1 MKPDIKDREYMY
13 RLIIGQLFYDGHQ
26 QIAVNLANTL
36 GCSAP
41 PPPPSDKL
49 FRLVTIAKQFVEDPD
64 YKAEENTMPFQMQ
77 FETSSAGLDLQYD
90 ADVAATSPEPSQY
103 ETIYL
108 TVHKAPCRAAAFN
121 SDGSLVA
128 TGSADCSIKIMDVE
142 RILAREKEHREMN
155 ENGPDAHHPV
165 IRTLYDHVDDVNTVI
180 FHPRDAILISGSNDK
195 TVKLFDFSKTAVKRA
210 MKTLSEV
217 YPVRALSC
225 HPGGEFLLVATDHP
239 TVRLYNIETA
249 QAYASA
255 NPDDQ
260 HRESVTDVHYS
271 ENARLYVTASKD
283 GDVKVWDGVSSR
295 CVETFKRAHDGSSI
309 CSAKF
314 TKNGKYILTSGMD
327 SIVKLWE
334 LSTNRCLIIYTG
346 AGATGAQDYPTSAS
360 FNQNED
366 FVLFP
371 DEKSGSMCSWE
382 ARNADRKRLL
392 ALGHT
397 SACRTF
403 VHSPSMPAF
412 MTGSD
417 DHRARFW
424 YRKPTTN
431 DN

>member
-13 RLIIGQLFYDGHQ
+13 KLIIGQLYYDGHQ
-26 QIAVNLANTL
+26 QIALNLANTL

-41 PPPPSDKL
+41 VPPPTDKL
-49 FRLVTIAKQFVEDPD
+49 YRLVTLAKQFVEDPD
-64 YKAEENTMPFQMQ
+64 YKAEEAAPMQ
-77 FETSSAGLDLQYD
+77 FETVSTGLDLEYD
-90 ADVAATSPEPSQY
+90 ADVQPVSPEPSQY

-108 TVHKAPCRAAAFN
+108 TVHKQPCRASAFN

-210 MKTLSEV
+210 MKTLAEV

-225 HPGGEFLLVATDHP
+225 HPGGEFLLVGTDHP

-249 QAYASA
+249 QAYTSA

-260 HRESVTDVHYS
+260 HRDAITDVHYS
-271 ENARLYVTASKD
+271 ENARLYCTASKD
-283 GDVKVWDGVSSR
+283 GDVKIWDGVSNR
-295 CVETFKRAHDGSSI
+295 CVETFKRAHDGSQI

-334 LSTNRCLIIYTG
+334 LSTNRCLLIYTG
-346 AGATGAQDYPTSAS
+346 AGATGAQDYPTSAF
-360 FNQNED
+360 FNHNED
-366 FVLFP
+366 YVLFP
-371 DEKSGSMCSWE
+371 DEKSGSMCSWD
-382 ARNADRKRLL
+382 ARNSDRKRLL

-397 SACRTF
+397 SSCRTF

-412 MTGSD
+412 ITGSD

-424 YRKPTTN
+424 YRKPTPT
-431 DN
+431 DH

>member
-64 YKAEENTMPFQMQ
+64 YKAEENTMPMQ

>member
-64 YKAEENTMPFQMQ
+64 YKAEENTMPMP

-90 ADVAATSPEPSQY
+90 ADVVATSPEPSQY

-334 LSTNRCLIIYTG
+334 LSTNRCLIVYTG

>member
-41 PPPPSDKL
+41 APPPSDKL

-64 YKAEENTMPFQMQ
+64 YKAEEKSSPMQ
-77 FETSSAGLDLQYD
+77 FEPVSSGLDLEYD
-90 ADVAATSPEPSQY
+90 ADVQPVSSEPSEY

-180 FHPRDAILISGSNDK
+180 FHPRDSILISGSNDK
-195 TVKLFDFSKTAVKRA
+195 TVKLFDFSKTAVKKA

-260 HRESVTDVHYS
+260 HTESVTDVHYS

-283 GDVKVWDGVSSR
+283 GHVKIWDGVSNR

-334 LSTNRCLIIYTG
+334 LSTNRCLIVYTG
-346 AGATGAQDYPTSAS
+346 AGATGAQDFATNAS
-360 FNQNED
+360 FNHNED
-366 FVLFP
+366 YVLFP
-371 DEKSGSMCSWE
+371 DEKSGSMCSWD
-382 ARNADRKRLL
+382 ARNSDRKRLL

-424 YRKPTTN
+424 YRKPATN
-431 DN
+431 EH

>member
-64 YKAEENTMPFQMQ
+64 YKAEENTMPMQ

-121 SDGSLVA
+121 SDGSLIA

-334 LSTNRCLIIYTG
+334 LSTNRCLIVYTG